1 MSFDVKPW
9 QPARV
14 RGARERG
21 REGRGGSGCLED
33 KQQERKS
40 TAQQMK
46 GSRKRK
52 SLLLLEADPD
62 AETWN

>member
-14 RGARERG
+14 RGVRG
-21 REGRGGSGCLED
+21 EGGEGAAAWKRHSKG
-33 KQQERKS
+33 RK
-40 TAQQMK
+40 AQQMK